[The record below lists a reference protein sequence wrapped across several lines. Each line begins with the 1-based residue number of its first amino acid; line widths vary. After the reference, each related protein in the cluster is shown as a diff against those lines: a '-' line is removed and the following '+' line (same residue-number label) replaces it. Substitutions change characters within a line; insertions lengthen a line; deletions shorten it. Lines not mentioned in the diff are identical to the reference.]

1 MQLFSAVKAMEA
13 ARFVQAVHDGEAE
26 AALCGALG
34 EEGGGR
40 CVVEGDERFVDA
52 GGDGGEVAARSVVFA
67 EVFRDEIREGGAG
80 LVAREDADGFALLLE
95 DADLAAERG
104 VHVGPRALD
113 EGERRFGGVVAVFHA
128 GGLGDSVCAD
138 ECGVEADAAEEF
150 LEHFARDGAGAQ
162 DGRGR
167 LGAVDDGGFDAE
179 AAGAAV
185 EDEGDAP
192 LHVAQDGGGGR
203 GARTAGDVGG
213 GSGDGD
219 AGRADHGAGDGV
231 FRHADADGREA
242 AGDAVGNDGF
252 PPQDEGDGAGA
263 EGREEFFRTGR
274 DVGGDGVDHRAVCDV
289 EDQGVVRGAS
299 LRFVDARAGSGVEAV
314 CAEAV
319 DGLGRERDE
328 AAAAQDVAG
337 AGDGGLCRGRVGDL
351 DQFGLH
357 KWLLSENRGWKWGW
371 FEADGSRREVR
382 GGRFEAERAAGTGR
396 LTPRGNS
403 RL

>member
-1 MQLFSAVKAMEA
+1 METVEA

-40 CVVEGDERFVDA
+40 CVVEGDEGFVDA
-52 GGDGGEVAARSVVFA
+52 GGDGGEVAARTVVLA
-67 EVFRDEIREGGAG
+67 EVFRDEISEGGAG
-80 LVAREDADGFALLLE
+80 FMAREDADGFALLLE

-104 VHVGPRALD
+104 VHAGARALD
-113 EGERRFGGVVAVFHA
+113 EGEGGFRGVVAVFHA
-128 GGLGDSVCAD
+128 GGFGDGMRAD
-138 ECGVEADAAEEF
+138 ERGVEADAAEEF

-167 LGAVDDGGFDAE
+167 LGAVDDGGFDAVT
-179 AAGAAV
+179 AGAAV

-203 GARTAGDVGG
+203 GARTAGDVSG

-231 FRHADADGREA
+231 FRHADADGCEA

-263 EGREEFFRTGR
+263 EGREEFFGTGR
-274 DVGGDGVDHRAVCDV
+274 DVGGDGIDHRAVCDV

-299 LRFVDARAGSGVEAV
+299 LRFVDARAGGRVEAV

-319 DGLGRERDE
+319 DGLRRKGDE
-328 AAAAQDVAG
+328 AAAAQDIAG

-351 DQFGLH
+351 D
-357 KWLLSENRGWKWGW
+357 
-371 FEADGSRREVR
+371 
-382 GGRFEAERAAGTGR
+382 
-396 LTPRGNS
+396 
-403 RL
+403 